1 MTGSS
6 YPPTYD
12 GVGADA
18 YLEWE
23 IAIDNIFATR
33 CMCPRR
39 KVKNAASVLRHSA
52 LVWWDS
58 LSSSDKPQTW
68 IDMKLLMRETFVN
81 PPPALNSYNE
91 VQNIE
96 DQSIVISLATPNPLQ
111 DAEQKQE
118 DKDDMDKNEEL
129 TSSCENSEPSLH
141 NAPIT
146 PAEIESKGNAHGA
159 ALMDG
164 EASFDVLNSSTNHA
178 FIDQL
183 LVEPSLDL
191 SLSHDDLLHIP
202 CNKDDLP
209 DHEYE
214 STEPHISAEFTNVIH
229 VASDTD
235 EMKLLSSLH
244 TLGYI
249 EFDVL
254 CHLSNFKEKFFMCAD
269 LPWLS
274 RHTYHVIGKY
284 NNKG

>member
-96 DQSIVISLATPNPLQ
+96 DQSIVISLATPNLLQ
-111 DAEQKQE
+111 DSEQKQE
-118 DKDDMDKNEEL
+118 DKDGMDKNEEL
-129 TSSCENSEPSLH
+129 TSSCENSEPSFH

-146 PAEIESKGNAHGA
+146 LAEIESKGNATVFWAIGPCTMLVQVVDA
-159 ALMDG
+159 PL
-164 EASFDVLNSSTNHA
+164 ASSSNPRT
-178 FIDQL
+178 
-183 LVEPSLDL
+183 SLR
-191 SLSHDDLLHIP
+191 I
-202 CNKDDLP
+202 
-209 DHEYE
+209 
-214 STEPHISAEFTNVIH
+214 
-229 VASDTD
+229 
-235 EMKLLSSLH
+235 
-244 TLGYI
+244 
-249 EFDVL
+249 
-254 CHLSNFKEKFFMCAD
+254 
-269 LPWLS
+269 
-274 RHTYHVIGKY
+274 
-284 NNKG
+284 

>member
-81 PPPALNSYNE
+81 PPPALNSYGE

-96 DQSIVISLATPNPLQ
+96 VQSIVISLATPNLLQ
-111 DAEQKQE
+111 DADQKQE
-118 DKDDMDKNEEL
+118 DKNDMEENEEL
-129 TSSCENSEPSLH
+129 TSSCASSEPSLD

-146 PAEIESKGNAHGA
+146 TA
-159 ALMDG
+159 ATLTEG
-164 EASFDVLNSSTNHA
+164 ENSLDVLNFFHQSCYDRATISGTN
-178 FIDQL
+178 
-183 LVEPSLDL
+183 S
-191 SLSHDDLLHIP
+191 
-202 CNKDDLP
+202 
-209 DHEYE
+209 
-214 STEPHISAEFTNVIH
+214 
-229 VASDTD
+229 
-235 EMKLLSSLH
+235 
-244 TLGYI
+244 
-249 EFDVL
+249 
-254 CHLSNFKEKFFMCAD
+254 
-269 LPWLS
+269 
-274 RHTYHVIGKY
+274 
-284 NNKG
+284 